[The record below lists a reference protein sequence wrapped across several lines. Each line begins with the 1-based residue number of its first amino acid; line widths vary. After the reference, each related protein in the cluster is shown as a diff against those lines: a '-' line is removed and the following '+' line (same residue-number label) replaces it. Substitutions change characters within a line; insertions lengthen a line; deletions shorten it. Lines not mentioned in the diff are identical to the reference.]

1 MPAMNPD
8 TISLIG
14 MPGAGKSSVGVLLAK
29 LLGLNFV
36 DSDLLIQVRNSAS
49 LQAILERDGYLRL
62 RQLEEEV
69 LLQTPLAATL
79 LATGGSAVYSEAAMS
94 RLRQL
99 GPVVFIDTPLPVLME
114 RVDDEH
120 QRGIA
125 RAPGQDFGDI
135 FAERQPLYQR
145 YAEITV
151 AGEQQSVEMTARLLA
166 RQLTDTRA

>member
-114 RVDDEH
+114 RVDDED

-125 RAPGQDFGDI
+125 RAPGQDLRDV
-135 FAERQPLYQR
+135 FAERQPLYQH

-151 AGEQQSVEMTARLLA
+151 ASEHQSAEMTARLLA

>member
-1 MPAMNPD
+1 
-8 TISLIG
+8 
-14 MPGAGKSSVGVLLAK
+14 
-29 LLGLNFV
+29 
-36 DSDLLIQVRNSAS
+36 
-49 LQAILERDGYLRL
+49 
-62 RQLEEEV
+62 
-69 LLQTPLAATL
+69 
-79 LATGGSAVYSEAAMS
+79 MS

-114 RVDDEH
+114 RVDDED

-125 RAPGQDFGDI
+125 RAPGQDLRDV

-151 AGEQQSVEMTARLLA
+151 ASEQQSAEMTARLLA

>member
-1 MPAMNPD
+1 MPAMSHD

-36 DSDLLIQVRNSAS
+36 DSDLLIQVRKSAS

-69 LLQTPLAATL
+69 LLETPLAATL

-114 RVDDEH
+114 RVDDED

-125 RAPGQDFGDI
+125 RAPGQDLRDV

-151 AGEQQSVEMTARLLA
+151 ASEQQSAEMTARLLA

>member
-1 MPAMNPD
+1 
-8 TISLIG
+8 
-14 MPGAGKSSVGVLLAK
+14 
-29 LLGLNFV
+29 
-36 DSDLLIQVRNSAS
+36 
-49 LQAILERDGYLRL
+49 
-62 RQLEEEV
+62 
-69 LLQTPLAATL
+69 
-79 LATGGSAVYSEAAMS
+79 
-94 RLRQL
+94 
-99 GPVVFIDTPLPVLME
+99 ME